1 MQTYRYLKQ
10 NNGFTIIEMLI
21 VLVIFSMLM
30 IITAKAFDI
39 VLTKSAVISKS
50 EESNIEGVVG
60 LEMFRHDLE
69 QTGFGLFTETD
80 SVPPTYDETAVSTI
94 AADYNDSPNN
104 IPRALVGG
112 NNLNKSDDSI
122 ILTGTDYLAIKAT
135 TVSRSK
141 VAQKWTYI
149 NGIGS
154 SKVWGT
160 NDFTTSDYVIAV
172 RQTFANSELKRKLI
186 YSPPSS
192 FSVTYKTAA
201 SSYVNP
207 FGPPSDAVQYFYY
220 GIDDN
225 LPRAPFNRTDY
236 VVKRVAGDSPKSCA
250 TGSGVLY
257 KATMNQSTSS
267 SGGGMVYI
275 PLIDCVADMQVVLGW
290 NTGSPP
296 GPTVDTY
303 TNADGSAQSGSANP
317 VSMTDPVYIR
327 QHLKLIK
334 VYILAQDGGLDKNFK
349 NTETNMVV
357 GDHDLG
363 EDSLTKTV
371 DLTSSNFL
379 NYRWKLYRIVVKPKN
394 II

>member
-1 MQTYRYLKQ
+1 
-10 NNGFTIIEMLI
+10 
-21 VLVIFSMLM
+21 
-30 IITAKAFDI
+30 
-39 VLTKSAVISKS
+39 
-50 EESNIEGVVG
+50 
-60 LEMFRHDLE
+60 
-69 QTGFGLFTETD
+69 
-80 SVPPTYDETAVSTI
+80 
-94 AADYNDSPNN
+94 
-104 IPRALVGG
+104 
-112 NNLNKSDDSI
+112 LNKADNSI
-122 ILTGTDYLAIKAT
+122 IMAGTDYLTIKAT

-141 VAQKWTYI
+141 VAKKWTYI
-149 NGIGS
+149 SGLGS

-160 NDFTTSDYVIAV
+160 NDFTTADYVIAV
-172 RQTFANSELKRKLI
+172 RQNFINGELKRTLI
-186 YSPPSS
+186 YTAPSTFSKLYQVSGYDSP
-192 FSVTYKTAA
+192 FS
-201 SSYVNP
+201 
-207 FGPPSDAVQYFYY
+207 PPSDAVQYFYY

-236 VVKRVAGDSPKSCA
+236 MVKRVAGSAPKGCS

-257 KATMNQSTSS
+257 KATMNQN
-267 SGGGMVYI
+267 GGDLTYI
-275 PLIDCVADMQVVLGW
+275 PLVDCVADMQVVLGW

-334 VYILAQDGGLDKNFK
+334 VYILAQDGGFDRNFN
-349 NTETNMVV
+349 NTKTDMVV

-363 EDSLTKTV
+363 EDSLTKIV
-371 DLTSSNFL
+371 DLTSPNLL